1 MKTDCCSDTCY
12 VLFKHRLTANSFPL
26 KGNMGW
32 SEKGRAWVGLQLD
45 PKSLVT
51 ELRVAVLGCSRGPA
65 CGHIHDL
72 WTFRAGADGTGQGG
86 GSGTSGPVRRVTPA
100 HVLIDKGGR

>member
-1 MKTDCCSDTCY
+1 MRK
-12 VLFKHRLTANSFPL
+12 A
-26 KGNMGW
+26 
-32 SEKGRAWVGLQLD
+32 VGDSGLD

-51 ELRVAVLGCSRGPA
+51 GLRVAVLGCSVGRRA

-86 GSGTSGPVRRVTPA
+86 GSGTSGPVSRPG
-100 HVLIDKGGR
+100 HILIYLKEGDRH